1 MKLKGILLLFLLIA
15 VTAGVVIAIMCLRP
29 KTCERVEVR
38 LEYPGSDTLLTPQEV
53 LAIINSH
60 GLQMVGSA
68 PGQLRRSEVENA
80 LRSNVWFDS
89 LLTLTPVG
97 STLVMDIRVKSPLL
111 AVYPANGL
119 PYFIGHK
126 GEMLPDNSR
135 VRSHLTVLNGNVR
148 TPYMQGKNVRD
159 LKDRALND
167 AYRIALAI
175 EADTTFSHQLTQLY
189 VNDDTE
195 IEAYNPLFRHTVLF
209 GHADNIG
216 PKLRQLHIVYDK
228 ALIYMPA
235 DTYAKVDIRFKNRV
249 FATRKNITNTL

>member
-1 MKLKGILLLFLLIA
+1 M
-15 VTAGVVIAIMCLRP
+15 VIAIVCLRP

-119 PYFIGHK
+119 PYFVGHK

>member
-15 VTAGVVIAIMCLRP
+15 VTAGVVIAIVCLRP

-60 GLQMVGSA
+60 GLQIVGSA

-119 PYFIGHK
+119 PYFVGHK

-167 AYRIALAI
+167 AY
-175 EADTTFSHQLTQLY
+175 TS
-189 VNDDTE
+189 
-195 IEAYNPLFRHTVLF
+195 PLPLKPTPPSR
-209 GHADNIG
+209 
-216 PKLRQLHIVYDK
+216 
-228 ALIYMPA
+228 
-235 DTYAKVDIRFKNRV
+235 
-249 FATRKNITNTL
+249 TNSPNSM